1 MLAFLSAQE
10 PFAVQQT
17 IKSMLSKQA
26 RINLVLGKFGKK
38 RKQFDTN
45 LNKIGVQQ
53 GVQGDQKEFNNRFD

>member
-45 LNKIGVQQ
+45 LNKIGVQ
-53 GVQGDQKEFNNRFD
+53 